1 MFNQSGEQRP
11 GWYVLAVRLAKITSS
26 AFSSVNRLRSVPRLG
41 PLAADPNARNR
52 SDFLPQSLSQIC
64 RVVTLAFDRGKRISN
79 RFRGCS

>member
-41 PLAADPNARNR
+41 PLAADPNARPAMRAAARAVALTATNNV
-52 SDFLPQSLSQIC
+52 FLNLCGASRYVEQPC
-64 RVVTLAFDRGKRISN
+64 
-79 RFRGCS
+79 